1 MPTKHKPSPQR
12 EFVPWLTVARVVL
25 SKTTN
30 TESAYPEVSSSPP
43 LESRLNL
50 IRQGT
55 IKVLRHPSITFQQ
68 PIMNRPLIRLE
79 AGEPRHCVSPA
90 RNHHIGPACGQI
102 DQLGELGPGLVDVH
116 CLHKSPSTR
125 LGQD

>member
-30 TESAYPEVSSSPP
+30 TESSYPEVSSSPP

-55 IKVLRHPSITFQQ
+55 VKVLRHPTLALHQ
-68 PIMNRPLIRLE
+68 PIDKARFGPASDSGYNEDSASRRRRVSSY
-79 AGEPRHCVSPA
+79 ASPA
-90 RNHHIGPACGQI
+90 RNTK
-102 DQLGELGPGLVDVH
+102 VW
-116 CLHKSPSTR
+116 S
-125 LGQD
+125 